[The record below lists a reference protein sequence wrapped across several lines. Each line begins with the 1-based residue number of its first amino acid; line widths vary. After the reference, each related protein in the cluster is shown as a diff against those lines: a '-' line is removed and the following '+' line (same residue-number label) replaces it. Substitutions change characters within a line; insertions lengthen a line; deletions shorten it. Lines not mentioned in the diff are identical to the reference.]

1 MICLLFSFAYR
12 DTAVGHCSL
21 VCKRLV
27 KFNYKIVLEV
37 IRHTTAVFGR
47 ITDNT
52 VICRI
57 NLHIRTL
64 VKRINHYVRMLI
76 FRESKTEQSSPFS
89 RNQLCHYI
97 MFCQIYLIIICL
109 CFFTFMRKPAGTFVF
124 IKHRLSYH
132 RHNGKLTVVINPRAG
147 LMGLLKPSD
156 FSRSIHILPSISHLP
171 SLRCPEVHTP
181 RTCNSRIRISGRKL
195 ISRLSTNQRI
205 YIVCIIGGL
214 TVKGKAHYHN

>member
-1 MICLLFSFAYR
+1 MICLLFSFIYR
-12 DTAVGHCSL
+12 DTAVSHRSL
-21 VCKRLV
+21 VRKRLV
-27 KFNYKIVLEV
+27 KFYYKIVFEI
-37 IRHTTAVFGR
+37 IRHTTTILGR
-47 ITDNT
+47 ITNDT

-76 FRESKTEQSSPFS
+76 FRESKTEQGSPFS

-109 CFFTFMRKPAGTFVF
+109 CFFTFMREPAGTFVF
-124 IKHRLSYH
+124 IKHRFSYH

-147 LMGLLKPSD
+147 LMGLFKSSD
-156 FSRSIHILPSISHLP
+156 FSSCIHILPSVSHF
-171 SLRCPEVHTP
+171 SGLRSPEVHTP

-195 ISRLSTNQRI
+195 ISRLCTN
-205 YIVCIIGGL
+205 
-214 TVKGKAHYHN
+214 